1 MEAYLT
7 FCLRKAQCPHP
18 VGAGKCVRDRDE
30 VWNPNEWRPTHRHP
44 PMQAAA
50 PGSPSW
56 DVRQMIS
63 RKDCSI
69 TMLL

>member
-7 FCLRKAQCPHP
+7 FCLHKAQCPHP
-18 VGAGKCVRDRDE
+18 VGVDKYVHDRDGA
-30 VWNPNEWRPTHRHP
+30 WNPNEWRPTLRP
-44 PMQAAA
+44 PPTQAAA

-56 DVRQMIS
+56 GARQMIS